1 MSMDDF
7 KNPARTRL
15 ANGELS
21 LGVGLRQ
28 ARTVDI
34 AKAMTAA
41 GFDWLFIDLEHN
53 SMGIDTA
60 AQISVAALDAG
71 IAPMV
76 RVPNGEYAMATRLLD
91 AGAVGIVMPW
101 VQSVAE
107 AREIVDKLRY
117 APIGH
122 RGVTG
127 SLAQF
132 NFQVPDI
139 GEAIQILNRE
149 NLLVVMLETE
159 KAVSQADEIA
169 AVEGIDVVM
178 IGTNDLAIDMGIPG
192 EFADD
197 RIVAAYKTVKSACE
211 KNGKWMGMGGVYN
224 PELLQRYVTL
234 GARFVLSGNDIGFL
248 MAGAQTRTGELR
260 GLDLA

>member
-7 KNPARTRL
+7 KNVARAKL
-15 ANGELS
+15 AAGELS

-41 GFDWLFIDLEHN
+41 GFDWLFIDMEHN

-76 RVPNGEYAMATRLLD
+76 RVPNGEYAMATRMLD
-91 AGAVGIVMPW
+91 AGAAGIVMPW

-107 AREIVDKLRY
+107 AREVVDKLRY
-117 APIGH
+117 APTGR

-127 SLAQF
+127 SMPQF
-132 NFQVPDI
+132 NFIVPDI
-139 GEAIQILNRE
+139 GKAIQIIDRE
-149 NLLVVMLETE
+149 CLIVVMLETE
-159 KAVSQADEIA
+159 AAIAQADEIA
-169 AVEGIDVVM
+169 AINGIDVVM

-192 EFADD
+192 QFADD
-197 RIVAAYKTVKSACE
+197 RIVAAYETVKAACE

-224 PELLQRYVTL
+224 SELLQRYVTL
-234 GARFVLSGNDIGFL
+234 GARFILSGNDIGFM
-248 MAGAQTRTGELR
+248 MAGAQARTGELR
-260 GLDLA
+260 DLDL